1 MKLLPYKSLDIF
13 LSQNFRM
20 IVHDFSQVAR
30 LPRMR
35 LLNRD
40 LLLDIISV
48 MADALGEIRNTKHD
62 LTTISIHSDI

>member
-1 MKLLPYKSLDIF
+1 
-13 LSQNFRM
+13 M

-40 LLLDIISV
+40 LLLDIIAV
-48 MADALGEIRNTKHD
+48 MADALGEIRSTNKHD